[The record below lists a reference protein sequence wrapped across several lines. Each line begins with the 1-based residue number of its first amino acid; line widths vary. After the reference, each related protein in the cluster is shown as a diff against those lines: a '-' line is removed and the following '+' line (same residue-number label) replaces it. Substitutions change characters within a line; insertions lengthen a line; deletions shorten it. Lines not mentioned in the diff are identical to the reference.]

1 MNESKLPAEAE
12 AKAEVEEKTAAANAE
27 TQIEVVAQTKLTP
40 VPLVALV
47 RGAGHVID
55 LFSIALL
62 ALIPLLFHQGANF
75 KLPSVG
81 FNNETI
87 ELITKSDG
95 ASSIGLVLA
104 LTPLPIIYL
113 RLFFKRL
120 MKTPTPGETIAG
132 ITSYSTASGIE
143 GVIQESLYGLSQYVI
158 SIFAAVFAC
167 IATFIIVSVVYQ
179 LINLLTS
186 GIGSPAASSSLNI
199 LIASTVFVVSF
210 VAAVGFGFVPHSRED
225 VASFFDECCQ
235 LEVKRLR

>member
-1 MNESKLPAEAE
+1 MNEARLPVKVAAEA
-12 AKAEVEEKTAAANAE
+12 
-27 TQIEVVAQTKLTP
+27 KLTP

-55 LFSIALL
+55 LFSIALV
-62 ALIPLLFHQGANF
+62 ALIPLIFHGGPNF
-75 KLPSVG
+75 YVPSIG
-81 FNNETI
+81 FDNEAI

-95 ASSIGLVLA
+95 ASSIGLMLA

-132 ITSYSTASGIE
+132 ITSYSTASGID

-158 SIFAAVFAC
+158 STFAAVFAC
-167 IATFIIVSVVYQ
+167 IATCALWGVPCVILEIIAPGAKAEEFLGSYSITIAAAYLAVCFVLSFI
-179 LINLLTS
+179 
-186 GIGSPAASSSLNI
+186 
-199 LIASTVFVVSF
+199 
-210 VAAVGFGFVPHSRED
+210 AAVGIGFVPHSREN
-225 VASFFDECCQ
+225 VASFLDDYFQ

>member
-1 MNESKLPAEAE
+1 MNEARLPAKAATEA
-12 AKAEVEEKTAAANAE
+12 
-27 TQIEVVAQTKLTP
+27 KLTP

-167 IATFIIVSVVYQ
+167 IATCALWGVPCVILEIIAPSAKAEEFLGSYSITIAAAYLAVCFVLSFI
-179 LINLLTS
+179 
-186 GIGSPAASSSLNI
+186 
-199 LIASTVFVVSF
+199 
-210 VAAVGFGFVPHSRED
+210 AAVGIVFVPHSRED
-225 VASFFDECCQ
+225 VASFLDDYFQ

>member
-1 MNESKLPAEAE
+1 MNEARLPAEVATE
-12 AKAEVEEKTAAANAE
+12 A
-27 TQIEVVAQTKLTP
+27 KLTP

-55 LFSIALL
+55 LFSIALVV
-62 ALIPLLFHQGANF
+62 LIPLFYHTAARE
-75 KLPSVG
+75 V
-81 FNNETI
+81 FNSI
-87 ELITKSDG
+87 DFSFDVVKFLSKSYG
-95 ASSIGLVLA
+95 TTTIGLALV

-167 IATFIIVSVVYQ
+167 IATCALWGVPCVILEIIAPGAKAEEF
-179 LINLLTS
+179 L
-186 GIGSPAASSSLNI
+186 GSYSITIAAAYLAVCFA
-199 LIASTVFVVSF
+199 LSF